1 MQTTNEFLSA
11 VQQKHGIPSDNQLSI
26 FLGCTRSAISG
37 YRNGRS
43 CLDDEIAL
51 KVSAA
56 LDLEPA
62 YVIACIHAER
72 EKNAALKSVW
82 ERIATY
88 AQGAAVV
95 GLVMALLPWVDTS
108 EMGAQNAAFVGAI
121 SFGNRDLR
129 DKLAEV
135 VYYVKLFIQP
145 RLIPPIICRNL
156 RSLPSSAIIRP
167 LVSLSTP

>member
-51 KVSAA
+51 KVSTA
-56 LDLEPA
+56 LNLEPA

-72 EKNAALKSVW
+72 EKNSALKLVW

-88 AQGAAVV
+88 AQGAAVM
-95 GLVMALLPWVDTS
+95 GLVMALLPWIDTS
-108 EMGAQNAAFVGAI
+108 DLGAQNAAFVGAVAFQ
-121 SFGNRDLR
+121 SHNLR
-129 DKLAEV
+129 DQLAKCLYIMSNCKMLEFT
-135 VYYVKLFIQP
+135 YVLCFF
-145 RLIPPIICRNL
+145 
-156 RSLPSSAIIRP
+156 SSP
-167 LVSLSTP
+167 LLCIT